1 MIFDMAFL
9 LEPVKN
15 SRTLPGTCFDDAL
28 SAFGQDAGNIFKQSA
43 ACDMG
48 HAFNGYA
55 LHGFKNRFDVDAG
68 RFHDGVS

>member
-43 ACDMG
+43 ACDMAMPLMVTLFMASRTG
-48 HAFNGYA
+48 
-55 LHGFKNRFDVDAG
+55 LT
-68 RFHDGVS
+68 